1 MKLTTIL
8 DNTLLL
14 EQHRA
19 SSRQILR
26 ESCSGLT
33 IEQRI
38 VVEGIYNELRPL
50 VEATLTA
57 QQIQQL
63 FGEVE
68 KQATAGGDNRTML
81 GMGVDAGKKVNDTIN
96 NVGKWLQN
104 TKPVQAFDQKFEQ
117 LKAKVGAKF
126 PQLEKQLTAMGTW
139 AKENPGKTA
148 AIIGVLTTLASVA
161 GGPVGGALAGQILK
175 GTTELLKG
183 EKLSTAIGKGAK
195 AAALG
200 WLTGKAVDFIG
211 KALSDPIL
219 AQAKEMGND
228 IVTSNYTRTIDEIGG
243 KFGDRFGTFSTGEL
257 FGRAADVK
265 DINDVYAAGVDA
277 WKAGDYLRADSMF
290 KSAAELTDTLS
301 NPEYVNA
308 IADTLDK
315 AQMMTAGAEEMKKF
329 FGAMSTVAQG
339 AATGASGAAGATGDK
354 KESYYI
360 QTRPLSEGQV
370 YMMFNR
376 VEHLSEGPMDMLK
389 KGAEWVSKKA
399 GNLTTKVTADKL
411 NSAWKKAGS
420 PMESD
425 AVAEI
430 LKAQGVDIN
439 VVSQVFKSMKLA
451 VPGVGAATAPAAD
464 PAADPQQA
472 QSLYLQVKD
481 QISKV
486 DKKGRQRL
494 TAYLQKQLGTS

>member
-1 MKLTTIL
+1 MKLTTL
-8 DNTLLL
+8 SDNTLLL

-33 IEQRI
+33 IEQRT

-117 LKAKVGAKF
+117 LKTKVSTKF

-211 KALSDPIL
+211 KALTDPIMS
-219 AQAKEMGND
+219 QATEMGND

-243 KFGDRFGTFSTGEL
+243 KFGSRFGTFSTGEL
-257 FGRAADVK
+257 FGRASDVR
-265 DINDVYAAGVDA
+265 DIKDVYAAGVDA

-290 KSAAELTDTLS
+290 KSAAELTDALS
-301 NPEYVNA
+301 KPEYIDA
-308 IADTLDK
+308 IAATVDK
-315 AQMMTAGAEEMKKF
+315 AQMMQAGAEEMKKF

-339 AATGASGAAGATGDK
+339 AATGATGAAGAK

-376 VEHLSEGPMDMLK
+376 VEYLTEGPMDMLK
-389 KGAEWVSKKA
+389 KGAEWVGKKA

-420 PMESD
+420 PMDSD
-425 AVAEI
+425 AVAGI

-451 VPGVGAATAPAAD
+451 VPGVGAATAPATD
-464 PAADPQQA
+464 LQQA

-494 TAYLQKQLGTS
+494 TAYLQKQLGTA

>member
-81 GMGVDAGKKVNDTIN
+81 GMGVDAGKKINDTIN

-117 LKAKVGAKF
+117 LKTKVGSKF

-148 AIIGVLTTLASVA
+148 AIIGVLTTLASIA

-211 KALSDPIL
+211 NALTAPAIS
-219 AQAKEMGND
+219 QANDIGKD
-228 IVTSNYTRTIDEIGG
+228 IVTANYKATIDEIGG
-243 KFGDRFGTFSTGEL
+243 EFGNRFGNFTTGEL
-257 FGRAADVK
+257 FGRSQDVK
-265 DINDVYAAGVDA
+265 DISVVWKDA
-277 WKAGDYLRADSMF
+277 VASWKAGDYLRADSMF
-290 KSAAELTDTLS
+290 KSAEEMTAALA
-301 NPEYVNA
+301 NPEYINA
-308 IADTLDK
+308 IASDIDK
-315 AQMMTAGAEEMKKF
+315 AQMMRAGAEEMQKF
-329 FGAMSTVAQG
+329 FGKMATVAQG
-339 AATGASGAAGATGDK
+339 AATAATGNSK

-420 PMESD
+420 PMDSD

-464 PAADPQQA
+464 PAADPQQT

>member
-1 MKLTTIL
+1 MKLITL
-8 DNTLLL
+8 SDNTLLL

-33 IEQRI
+33 IEQRT

-68 KQATAGGDNRTML
+68 KQATAGGDNRTLL
-81 GMGVDAGKKVNDTIN
+81 GLGVDAGKKVNDTID

-117 LKAKVGAKF
+117 LKTKVSTKF

-183 EKLSTAIGKGAK
+183 EKLSTAVGKGAK

-211 KALSDPIL
+211 KALTDPVL
-219 AQAKEMGND
+219 AQAREMGND
-228 IVTSNYTRTIDEIGG
+228 IVTSNYSRTIDEIGG
-243 KFGDRFGTFSTGEL
+243 KFGNRFGSFSTGEL
-257 FGRAADVK
+257 FGRASDVR
-265 DINDVYAAGVDA
+265 DIKDVYAAGVDA

-290 KSAAELTDTLS
+290 KSAAELTDALS
-301 NPEYVNA
+301 KPEYIDA
-308 IADTLDK
+308 IAATVDK
-315 AQMMTAGAEEMKKF
+315 AQMMQASAEEMKRF
-329 FGAMSTVAQG
+329 FGTMSTVAQG
-339 AATGASGAAGATGDK
+339 AATGATGAAGAK

-376 VEHLSEGPMDMLK
+376 VEKLSEGPMDLLK
-389 KGAEWVSKKA
+389 KGADWVGKKA

-420 PMESD
+420 PMDSD

-451 VPGVGAATAPAAD
+451 VPGVGAATPAATAAD
-464 PAADPQQA
+464 PKQA
-472 QSLYLQVKD
+472 QSVYLQVKD

-494 TAYLQKQLGTS
+494 TAYLQKQLGTA